1 VRFLFTR
8 KFARLTLGLAVVGL
22 TAALSAA
29 ELKPAEDPA
38 ALLVRIRGKMVQYL
52 SQLPNYTCHQVIN
65 RLIRRASSSG
75 FDHRDQVELE
85 VAFMGNR
92 EFFAKPGAT
101 RFEEQPI
108 QKMVPGGTI
117 STGAFGSSANALFSR
132 EGAVFKFAGA
142 GKKDGHATFRY
153 DFQMP
158 EEKSGFL
165 VSHDSAQGIVAYKG
179 SFWVDAETLDLVRL
193 ELKADHIPSYIGVRA
208 VEESMTYKVMRI
220 RDSDFL
226 LPRDSQVA
234 ASDSAGNYS
243 LNVTSLEHCREFAG
257 QSVVTY
263 DTPADNPPD
272 GTSAERQAPEHR

>member
-1 VRFLFTR
+1 MRFLFTG
-8 KFARLTLGLAVVGL
+8 KFARLTIGFAAFLL
-22 TAALSAA
+22 TAAAFGA
-29 ELKPAEDPA
+29 ELKPAEDPET
-38 ALLVRIRGKMVQYL
+38 LLRRIRSKMVEYL
-52 SQLPNYTCHQVIN
+52 SQLPNYTCHEVIN
-65 RLIRRASSSG
+65 RLIRRANSSS

-92 EFFAKPGAT
+92 EFFAQPGAT

-132 EGAVFKFAGA
+132 EGATFKYAGSF
-142 GKKDGHATFRY
+142 KKEGHATFRY

-179 SFWVDAETLDLVRL
+179 SFWVDAGTLDLVRL
-193 ELKADHIPSYIGVRA
+193 ELKADHIPAYIGVRL
-208 VEESMTYKVMRI
+208 VEESMTYKVVRI

-226 LPRDSQVA
+226 LPRDSQVSA
-234 ASDSAGNYS
+234 TDSSGNYS
-243 LNVTSLEHCREFAG
+243 LNVTNLERCQEFTG

-263 DTPADNPPD
+263 GTPAD
-272 GTSAERQAPEHR
+272 GASAERQAPEH

>member
-1 VRFLFTR
+1 VRFLFTGS
-8 KFARLTLGLAVVGL
+8 FARLTIGPAFVLMVAS
-22 TAALSAA
+22 ASAA
-29 ELKPAEDPA
+29 ELKPAEDPE
-38 ALLVRIRGKMVQYL
+38 ALLQRVRSKMVEYL

-65 RLIRRASSSG
+65 RLIRRANSSN
-75 FDHRDQVELE
+75 FDHRDQLELE

-92 EFFAKPGAT
+92 EFFARPGAT

-108 QKMVPGGTI
+108 QKIVPGGTI

-132 EGAVFKFAGA
+132 EGAVFKYAGTS
-142 GKKDGHATFRY
+142 KKEGHATFRY

-165 VSHDSAQGIVAYKG
+165 VTHDSAQGIVPYKG
-179 SFWVDAETLDLVRL
+179 SFWVDADTLDLVRL
-193 ELKADHIPSYIGVRA
+193 ELKADHIPSYIGVRL

-234 ASDSAGNYS
+234 AFDSAGNYS
-243 LNVTSLEHCREFAG
+243 LNMTSLENCREFAG
-257 QSVVTY
+257 QSVVTFG
-263 DTPADNPPD
+263 TPVDSN
-272 GTSAERQAPEHR
+272 SAERQAPEH

>member
-1 VRFLFTR
+1 MRFLFTA
-8 KFARLTLGLAVVGL
+8 KFVRFTLGFAIAVLA
-22 TAALSAA
+22 AAAPAA
-29 ELKPAEDPA
+29 EPKLAEDPE
-38 ALLVRIRGKMVQYL
+38 ALLQRIRSKMVEYL
-52 SQLPNYTCHQVIN
+52 SQLPNYTCHEVIN
-65 RLIRRASSSG
+65 RLIRRANSSS

-92 EFFAKPGAT
+92 EFFAQPGAT
-101 RFEEQPI
+101 HFEEQPI

-132 EGAVFKFAGA
+132 EGAVFKYAGQS
-142 GKKDGHATFRY
+142 KKEGHVTFRY

-158 EEKSGFL
+158 EERSGFL
-165 VSHDSAQGIVAYKG
+165 VTHDSAQGIVPYKG

-193 ELKADHIPSYIGVRA
+193 ELKADHIPAYIGVRV

-220 RDSDFL
+220 RNSDFL

-234 ASDSAGNYS
+234 AFDSSGNYS
-243 LNVTSLEHCREFAG
+243 LNMISLERCKEFAG

-263 DTPADNPPD
+263 DTPTGEP
-272 GTSAERQAPEHR
+272 SAERQAPQR